1 MKLYEF
7 QAKNILKKY
16 DVCVP
21 RGEAISDSNEAS
33 GIFHKI
39 DCKRCVIK
47 AQVLAGGRGKSGG
60 IQFATTPPEAQSYA
74 AGMLGTRLV
83 TRQTDQKGIEIKYVL
98 IEDAVSVKKE
108 WYLSITIDR
117 SLQTPVLIVSA
128 EGGVEIEEVAK
139 RMPDKII
146 KEPLD
151 IFSGLHPF
159 QARRIATKLNI
170 SDILLTRFTNLVTNL
185 FNAFIKNDC
194 SLLEINPLA
203 VTEGE
208 YLCAL
213 DAKMDIDDNALYRHP
228 EFEQL
233 FSSIN
238 TLIAHSPTLEKRDL
252 EGFLLPSVDKELMN
266 ISYQGLSYA
275 EALAKKYRLSYISLD
290 GNIGCLVNG
299 AGLAMATMDIIK
311 LHGGEPANFLD
322 VGGDASVE
330 QVTQAFKIIL
340 SDPKVKAVLINIFG
354 GIMKCDVIASGI
366 IQAIKEVGIHIP
378 LVVRLEGT
386 NVDIARKILDV
397 SGLNIISAKDMKEAA
412 GMVVKAVKG

>member
-33 GIFHKI
+33 GVFHKI

-151 IFSGLHPF
+151 VFSGLHPF

-170 SDILLTRFTNLVTNL
+170 SGILSTRLTNLVTNL

-203 VTEGE
+203 VMEDDE
-208 YLCAL
+208 LCAL

-228 EFEQL
+228 EFSKEIMAILNQDL
-233 FSSIN
+233 
-238 TLIAHSPTLEKRDL
+238 SPSE
-252 EGFLLPSVDKELMN
+252 V
-266 ISYQGLSYA
+266 
-275 EALAKKYRLSYISLD
+275 LARKHRLSYISLD

-330 QVTQAFKIIL
+330 QVTQAVKIIL

-386 NVDIARKILDV
+386 NVDIARKMLDD
-397 SGLNIISAKDMKEAA
+397 SGLNVISAIDMKEAA

>member
-60 IQFATTPPEAQSYA
+60 IQFAATPPEAQSYA

-117 SLQTPVLIVSA
+117 FLQTPVLIVSA

-151 IFSGLHPF
+151 IFFGLQLF

-170 SDILLTRFTNLVTNL
+170 SGILLTKLTNLVTNL

-208 YLCAL
+208 DLCAL

-228 EFEQL
+228 EFSKEIMAILNQDL
-233 FSSIN
+233 
-238 TLIAHSPTLEKRDL
+238 SPSE
-252 EGFLLPSVDKELMN
+252 V
-266 ISYQGLSYA
+266 
-275 EALAKKYRLSYISLD
+275 LARKHRLSYIRLD

-366 IQAIKEVGIHIP
+366 IQAIKDVGIHIP

-386 NVDIARKILDV
+386 NVDVARKILDV

>member
-1 MKLYEF
+1 
-7 QAKNILKKY
+7 
-16 DVCVP
+16 
-21 RGEAISDSNEAS
+21 
-33 GIFHKI
+33 
-39 DCKRCVIK
+39 
-47 AQVLAGGRGKSGG
+47 
-60 IQFATTPPEAQSYA
+60 
-74 AGMLGTRLV
+74 
-83 TRQTDQKGIEIKYVL
+83 
-98 IEDAVSVKKE
+98 
-108 WYLSITIDR
+108 
-117 SLQTPVLIVSA
+117 
-128 EGGVEIEEVAK
+128 VAK

-170 SDILLTRFTNLVTNL
+170 SGILLTKFTNLVTNL

-208 YLCAL
+208 DLCAL

-228 EFEQL
+228 EFSKEIMAILNQDL
-233 FSSIN
+233 
-238 TLIAHSPTLEKRDL
+238 SPSE
-252 EGFLLPSVDKELMN
+252 V
-266 ISYQGLSYA
+266 
-275 EALAKKYRLSYISLD
+275 LARKHRLSYIRLD